1 MINTVYAQEA
11 ATPVAKAGMLGSVGQ
26 FLPII
31 IIFAVFYFLLIRPQ
45 QKQQKAIRKMIADA
59 KKGDEIVTNSGLH
72 GKIIEVKDDF
82 IMLQAANNVAFKM
95 ERNCILKIKNYAA

>member
-11 ATPVAKAGMLGSVGQ
+11 APTAKAGPLGAVGQ

-82 IMLQAANNVAFKM
+82 IMLQAANNVALKM
-95 ERNCILKIKNYAA
+95 DRSCILKIKNYAA